1 LINLDDKNEYLS
13 VTFTDQDFSG
23 LEIASKEFDGC
34 TFEGC
39 NFSEA
44 IFKRCNFVDCEFVN
58 CNLSNIELGYS
69 KFSEVVFYESK
80 LVGIDWT
87 KAAWSNFIFAAPIKF
102 YKSILNDSSFY
113 GLSFQDFVLE
123 ESKAHS
129 VDFREGDFS
138 NSSFT
143 YTDFT
148 NSLFGNTNL
157 TSADFAE
164 ATNYAIDVYRN
175 EIKQAKFS
183 RFEATRLLDSL
194 EIELVD

>member
-1 LINLDDKNEYLS
+1 MGKLEDKNDYLT

-34 TFEGC
+34 TFTGC

-58 CNLSNIELGYS
+58 CNLSNVELGYS
-69 KFSEVVFYESK
+69 KFSEVVYHESK

-87 KAAWSNFIFAAPIKF
+87 KAAWSNFAFAAPIKF
-102 YKSILNDSSFY
+102 YKSIVNDSSFY

-123 ESKAHS
+123 ECKAHS

-143 YTDFT
+143 YTDLT
-148 NSLFGNTNL
+148 SSLFSNTNL
-157 TSADFAE
+157 TSTDLSE
-164 ATNYAIDVYRN
+164 ATNYDIDVYRN
-175 EIKQAKFS
+175 EIKNTKFS